1 MKESCLFVEGL
12 KMRPGAEKVLL
23 ALAAMDG
30 LPEVFQTGNT
40 IGEIAGRTGLTAHV
54 IRARLQD
61 LRRLGLVESD
71 HVRLSPAANERRL
84 RYGHYLTVAGAA
96 RAAVVEQGNEPPF

>member
-1 MKESCLFVEGL
+1 MKQSCLFVEGL
-12 KMRPGAEKVLL
+12 KMRPGAETVLA

-30 LPEVFQTGNT
+30 LPDVFQTGNT
-40 IGEIAGRTGLTAHV
+40 IGEIAERTGLTAHV

-71 HVRLSPAANERRL
+71 HVRLTPAANETRL
-84 RYGHYLTVAGAA
+84 RYAHHLTVAGAA
-96 RAAVVEQGNEPPF
+96 RAAIVEQDEPPPF